1 MEYTT
6 SMMQC
11 YNTKMQ
17 FQIFTENQ
25 HQQNANPP
33 AWSHFL
39 DDVSC
44 VRFVGQT
51 HSLYTLSQ
59 VIILACGHAYC
70 EGILETTLKMH
81 FLSQPQLPSSW
92 QYLSKSASTPF
103 LLTTHFLCVVL
114 HNVSQKM
121 LFSWRPYRSIQAVST
136 VYSSDSSH
144 QAPSNLSEPS
154 WLKLFQ
160 SPRDSSPHALC
171 GCHSI
176 GLILATFQ
184 GFPDSNWLENGVRE
198 GLGNASCAVDMGGL
212 SSLRKSD
219 GLLCV
224 YKV

>member
-1 MEYTT
+1 MPSKMKYTT

-81 FLSQPQLPSSW
+81 FLSQPQLPSFW

-103 LLTTHFLCVVL
+103 LLTTHFLCVVFPRKCYS
-114 HNVSQKM
+114 HGDPTEAYRQWA
-121 LFSWRPYRSIQAVST
+121 LFTCQT
-136 VYSSDSSH
+136 VVTKLP
-144 QAPSNLSEPS
+144 QTWVNL
-154 WLKLFQ
+154 
-160 SPRDSSPHALC
+160 A
-171 GCHSI
+171 G
-176 GLILATFQ
+176 
-184 GFPDSNWLENGVRE
+184 
-198 GLGNASCAVDMGGL
+198 
-212 SSLRKSD
+212 
-219 GLLCV
+219 
-224 YKV
+224 